1 MKLPGALTRNW
12 SIKLISLLLA
22 LIVFYAV
29 RTTTTHHGRA
39 NPVNFLKGN
48 ADAPAESTR

>member
-12 SIKLISLLLA
+12 SIKLIALLLA

-29 RTTTTHHGRA
+29 RTTSTHHGRA
-39 NPVNFLKGN
+39 NPVNNFLKGN
-48 ADAPAESTR
+48 ADAPAESR